1 MILINYHPLLID
13 RVLKIGDEVEI
24 LERGTETILSSSN
37 LVYIDGIDDSE
48 NSIDLEGK
56 PTLNANT
63 KYDVRRKLNKS
74 QFEASPDVLNLYVDK
89 DEYAYVAS
97 NSLPSRIESDFQFD
111 NDTVINSYR
120 LNIQESVKSV
130 NVNTIANLTDLVD
143 DVYNTFVVSSVPF
156 ITGDQ
161 VYYSSQGESLAGLS
175 TGTYFVKKLS
185 NTEFQ
190 LHGSQSTI
198 ASGSNL
204 TFQIPTSGIGTHT
217 FVLNSQKDSEISP
230 QKLLR
235 KIPLEKNIRLGS
247 GQLTTPGKTGILING
262 VEINNYKSTD
272 VIYFGPIQDVNIL
285 SGGKNYDVINPPI
298 ISVSDSIGT
307 NAKIQPVISGKFEK
321 VYVDTQ
327 DYNIDKIASI
337 DISGGNGRGA
347 VIEPVLVSKPR
358 NVLFNSDEFSS
369 GGGVSESTN
378 QIVFLTDHNFVNGE
392 KVSYNSL
399 EILL

>member
-1 MILINYHPLLID
+1 MPSLRFLYC
-13 RVLKIGDEVEI
+13 
-24 LERGTETILSSSN
+24 TIQQIF
-37 LVYIDGIDDSE
+37 YKG
-48 NSIDLEGK
+48 
-56 PTLNANT
+56 
-63 KYDVRRKLNKS
+63 
-74 QFEASPDVLNLYVDK
+74 F
-89 DEYAYVAS
+89 
-97 NSLPSRIESDFQFD
+97 
-111 NDTVINSYR
+111 
-120 LNIQESVKSV
+120 NI
-130 NVNTIANLTDLVD
+130 D
-143 DVYNTFVVSSVPF
+143 DVYNTFVVSDVPF

-161 VYYSSQGESLAGLS
+161 VYYSSQGESFVGLS

-204 TFQIPTSGIGTHT
+204 TFQIPASGIGTHT

-298 ISVSDSIGT
+298 ISVSDGIGT

-392 KVSYNSL
+392 KVAGNIGF
-399 EILL
+399 EAFKKLLDKKLKKMGIEAPEEKESSGL